1 MHEACIRI
9 EILNNID
16 SLKKDQELRNKVQ
29 LQILNEKFNQK
40 KLNKKDEEI
49 FWIQSFFQ
57 NLSLKEVGD
66 FEKKLWKR
74 ITRALQAN

>member
-16 SLKKDQELRNKVQ
+16 SLKKDQELRNKIQ

-57 NLSLKEVGD
+57 NLSLKEVSD

-74 ITRALQAN
+74 ITKALQAN

>member
-1 MHEACIRI
+1 MKN
-9 EILNNID
+9 LT
-16 SLKKDQELRNKVQ
+16 K
-29 LQILNEKFNQK
+29 K

-66 FEKKLWKR
+66 FEKNFGKR
-74 ITRALQAN
+74 ITKALPAN

>member
-1 MHEACIRI
+1 MQEACIRI

-16 SLKKDQELRNKVQ
+16 SLKKDQELRNKIQ